1 MVQQP
6 FTFSVYA
13 FDSIIVLIP
22 PTNRASKPGVP
33 MMQMLSVVAFIAT
46 TILAYIALSPS
57 PNAGGLVVLLV
68 VLHTYQRFC
77 PRKAVQYVAPW
88 AASTIG
94 ATVSRAS
101 AANNALQGPSVFSMV
116 PLIGVSAAASFFSV
130 VVFYLDALAIG
141 KKRRYSWSRFI
152 AFAIVWASVWEI
164 ISVLT
169 SVGRLFT
176 WSPVTGLGPYTWVS
190 SYLGPWGIDFI
201 VAAWSV
207 TLAEVVAIPLSQ
219 RAFLVEDPEDPT
231 PAERMTPYTDNP
243 DEPTPRDHSTL
254 YHKSVVTLLLLALAL
269 PGSWAPTPLPTYTT
283 TTTPFSLGCVLP
295 QTHLPHKTPH
305 SPTLEDYITETKKM
319 TGAKL
324 ILWPEGALKFNTE
337 AHRNETFK
345 NITNQVLKQH
355 QGLHV
360 GFGFEENTP
369 ESWNKRASRRNG
381 FALLSGDGTVLQY
394 YKRNLVPSTLI
405 FHSMVTRPKLTSVH
419 QLQSRFR
426 CFRPMRNRQFTN
438 SHSGNLQGH
447 RNLTGQ
453 KDRITR
459 VRSR

>member
-1 MVQQP
+1 M
-6 FTFSVYA
+6 FSA
-13 FDSIIVLIP
+13 
-22 PTNRASKPGVP
+22 
-33 MMQMLSVVAFIAT
+33 VAFIAT

-57 PNAGGLVVLLV
+57 PDAGGLVALLV
-68 VLHTYQRFC
+68 ALHTYQRFS
-77 PRKAVQYVAPW
+77 PRKAVHYIAPW

-94 ATVSRAS
+94 ATISHIS
-101 AANNALQGPSVFSMV
+101 AANNALQGPSVFSLV
-116 PLIGVSAAASFFSV
+116 PLMGISAAASLASVGVFF
-130 VVFYLDALAIG
+130 LDALAIG
-141 KKRRYSWSRFI
+141 KKRRYSWSQFV
-152 AFAIVWASVWEI
+152 AFAIIWTFMWGI
-164 ISVLT
+164 ISMLT

-207 TLAEVVAIPLSQ
+207 ILAEVVAIPLSQ

-254 YHKSVVTLLLLALAL
+254 YHKSVVTLFLLALAL
-269 PGSWAPTPLPTYTT
+269 PGFRAPTPLPTYTT

-324 ILWPEGALKFNTE
+324 VLWPEGALKFNTE
-337 AHRNETFK
+337 AERNETFK
-345 NITNQVLKQH
+345 KIANETMLGH
-355 QGLHV
+355 QGFHV

-381 FALLSGDGTVLQY
+381 FALLSGNDTVLQY
-394 YKRNLVPSTLI
+394 YKRNLVPSTSV
-405 FHSMVTRPKLTSVH
+405 FYSMVTRPKLISVL
-419 QLQSRFR
+419 QLRNHFR
-426 CFRPMRNRQFTN
+426 WFHLTRNR
-438 SHSGNLQGH
+438 
-447 RNLTGQ
+447 
-453 KDRITR
+453 
-459 VRSR
+459 